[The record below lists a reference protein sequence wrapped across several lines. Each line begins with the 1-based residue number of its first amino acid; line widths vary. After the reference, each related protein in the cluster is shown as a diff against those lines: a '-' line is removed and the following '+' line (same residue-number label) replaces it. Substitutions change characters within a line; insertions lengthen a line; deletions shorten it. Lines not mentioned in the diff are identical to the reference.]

1 MDDTPKIIAKVF
13 VSYNTD
19 DWKEVVYSEMDT
31 TENRQFVGGFC
42 GPSKIVSYFR
52 WPIYSS

>member
-31 TENRQFVGGFC
+31 TENRQFVDGFC
-42 GPSKIVSYFR
+42 GPSKIVPYFR
-52 WPIYSS
+52 